1 MKRNTKSG
9 KDKSLRMSKE
19 VTTILMDQK
28 ILLESEAS
36 DMRNSTFVFP
46 RRDGGK
52 RNPDG
57 WRKNVKEICIRAGI
71 PKSYRPNY
79 CLRDTIASTM
89 LSNGLTL
96 DQVGYM
102 LGHELGSPMMK
113 RYAKFVE
120 GEQQRIV
127 DRADELM
134 KSKFMSEV
142 KLELSG

>member
-1 MKRNTKSG
+1 
-9 KDKSLRMSKE
+9 
-19 VTTILMDQK
+19 
-28 ILLESEAS
+28 
-36 DMRNSTFVFP
+36 
-46 RRDGGK
+46 
-52 RNPDG
+52 
-57 WRKNVKEICIRAGI
+57 
-71 PKSYRPNY
+71 
-79 CLRDTIASTM
+79 M

>member
-1 MKRNTKSG
+1 
-9 KDKSLRMSKE
+9 
-19 VTTILMDQK
+19 
-28 ILLESEAS
+28 
-36 DMRNSTFVFP
+36 
-46 RRDGGK
+46 
-52 RNPDG
+52 
-57 WRKNVKEICIRAGI
+57 
-71 PKSYRPNY
+71 
-79 CLRDTIASTM
+79 
-89 LSNGLTL
+89 
-96 DQVGYM
+96 M

>member
-1 MKRNTKSG
+1 
-9 KDKSLRMSKE
+9 
-19 VTTILMDQK
+19 
-28 ILLESEAS
+28 
-36 DMRNSTFVFP
+36 
-46 RRDGGK
+46 
-52 RNPDG
+52 
-57 WRKNVKEICIRAGI
+57 
-71 PKSYRPNY
+71 
-79 CLRDTIASTM
+79 M

-134 KSKFMSEV
+134 KSKFETKTKV
-142 KLELSG
+142 EHLEQRRLN